1 MRKLRI
7 FEHTSLD
14 GIIQH
19 TADENSFPYSNW
31 SVPFRSPEGLAKLS
45 ALYGER
51 YDVLLGRRTYD
62 LLAAFWPKAPS
73 GPVADRLNAGRKYVA
88 THRGEGLEWGPYEI
102 VGPELVE
109 GVRRLK
115 SQPGP
120 DIAVLGSSTLLTP
133 LLENGLVD
141 ELVVSVFPVLLGTGK
156 RLFAQGIAQAFEFV
170 ASDITPTGV
179 VLNSYKPTGALK
191 TS

>member
-14 GIIQH
+14 GIVQH
-19 TADENSFPYSNW
+19 TEDENSFPYSNW
-31 SVPFRSPEGLAKLS
+31 SVPFRSPQGLAKLGT
-45 ALYGER
+45 LYGEK

-62 LLAAFWPKAPS
+62 ILSTFWPTAPS
-73 GPVADRLNAGRKYVA
+73 GPVADRLNSGTKYVA
-88 THRGEGLEWGPYEI
+88 THRAEALNWGPCET
-102 VGPELVE
+102 VGPDLVE
-109 GVRRLK
+109 CVRRIK

-120 DIAVLGSSTLLTP
+120 DIIVLGSSTLLTP

-156 RLFAQGIAQAFEFV
+156 RLFAEGIAQSFEFV
-170 ASDITPTGV
+170 ATDTTPTGV
-179 VLNSYKPTGALK
+179 VLNSYKPTGPLK
-191 TS
+191 SS